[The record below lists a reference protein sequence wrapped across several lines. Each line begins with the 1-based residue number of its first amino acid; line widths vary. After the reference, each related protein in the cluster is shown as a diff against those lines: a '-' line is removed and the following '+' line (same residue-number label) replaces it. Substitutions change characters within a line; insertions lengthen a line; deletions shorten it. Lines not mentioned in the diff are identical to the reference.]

1 MNETLQGA
9 LRIAEG
15 PLFRFAIALAL
26 LGLGRMVLL
35 GASDLV
41 AAFLVESDRTVYRR
55 KLRLHALWLVF
66 PSIVAHELHGFRS
79 GARFAY
85 HLALDAVSLLF
96 RTLVVILPV
105 FLVAHVYLWERA
117 LGIGWPALPGRTA
130 DALSIVTLVSGVT
143 VFLGRIYS
151 PVLRRVEPVWSF
163 FKPVLLLI
171 PFLTGTLARH
181 PTWSP
186 LDYHVVLLIHVL
198 SAAVVLAL
206 LPFARL
212 LSSVHTPLTVVA
224 PDAAWR
230 FATEPAAGP
239 AAAGTEGR

>member
-1 MNETLQGA
+1 MDETLQGA
-9 LRIAEG
+9 LRTAQG

-26 LGLGRMVLL
+26 LGLGRIALL
-35 GASDLV
+35 GISDLV
-41 AAFLVESDRTVYRR
+41 AAFLVENDRAAYRR

-85 HLALDAVSLLF
+85 DLALDAVSLLF
-96 RTLVVILPV
+96 RALVVVLPI

-117 LGIGWPALPGRTA
+117 LGIAWPALPGRTA
-130 DALSIVTLVSGVT
+130 DLLSIVTLASGLI

-163 FKPVLLLI
+163 FKPALLLI

-186 LDYHVVLLIHVL
+186 LDYHVVLLIHVV
-198 SAAVVLAL
+198 SAAIVLAL

-212 LSSVHTPLTVVA
+212 LSSVHVPLAVVA
-224 PDAAWR
+224 PDTAWR
-230 FATEPAAGP
+230 HGTEPAAVL
-239 AAAGTEGR
+239 ATAGREGR